1 MSAGGA
7 AAPHARPQFRL
18 RARLVIALG
27 IFAVGDDAR
36 LWNWILAVLIR

>member
-1 MSAGGA
+1 MSARGA
-7 AAPHARPQFRL
+7 AALHARPQFRL